1 MELKKA
7 NTKALIFIGVT
18 ENFPNSTAALIT
30 NYLVK
35 KLKENEVEVIL
46 YNVSSEVPLLDMT
59 MSKHPNSVEEMVN
72 LFLSTELHFWLAPL
86 YHGSIPGIMKNS
98 LDWLEITS
106 KLPEPYLLDK
116 RIGLISW
123 ADGINALNG
132 ITTMENVTKS
142 LRAWPLPY
150 SVSIEKNRLRDLESP
165 NCISSFYT
173 KKLDRLLDIALS
185 RKIEVVS

>member
-106 KLPEPYLLDK
+106 K
-116 RIGLISW
+116 
-123 ADGINALNG
+123 
-132 ITTMENVTKS
+132 
-142 LRAWPLPY
+142 
-150 SVSIEKNRLRDLESP
+150 
-165 NCISSFYT
+165 
-173 KKLDRLLDIALS
+173 
-185 RKIEVVS
+185 